1 MKKSDLLKELKQDL
15 IEKIFEKLS
24 CNRIIRHADDKE
36 KEHIST
42 LLNIALDSM
51 IIRIEMEEL
60 KQDIVSFIDVNEITT
75 VEELRKKFNS
85 LSNEDKK

>member
-42 LLNIALDSM
+42 LLNIAFKHC
-51 IIRIEMEEL
+51 IR
-60 KQDIVSFIDVNEITT
+60 
-75 VEELRKKFNS
+75 
-85 LSNEDKK
+85 